1 MAHLEPTARQ
11 DGPPEHTKM
20 FEAGNIGYEADMDIT
35 PAEIYELDLIHLLC
49 FGYHPEFAWL
59 VAPCAN

>member
-1 MAHLEPTARQ
+1 
-11 DGPPEHTKM
+11 
-20 FEAGNIGYEADMDIT
+20 MDIT

-49 FGYHPEFAWL
+49 FGYHPEFTWL